1 MVSLSTKGT
10 FTGGAMREIVDFLVS
25 ARVTELAS
33 DPRVLFLAG
42 ALFLVAALMR
52 WKVVLLSLFG
62 IGAILAVARY
72 SGLSQGHTS
81 MDRNM
86 VIFSVGTLLVGV
98 VLIYF
103 LFIKGD

>member
-1 MVSLSTKGT
+1 
-10 FTGGAMREIVDFLVS
+10 MREIINFLVS

-33 DPRVLFLAG
+33 DSRVLFLAG
-42 ALFLVAALMR
+42 ALLLVAVVMR
-52 WKVVLLSLFG
+52 WKMVLLSLFG
-62 IGAILAVARY
+62 IGAVLAVARY
-72 SGLSQGHTS
+72 SGLSQGNTA

>member
-1 MVSLSTKGT
+1 
-10 FTGGAMREIVDFLVS
+10 MREIVDFLVS
-25 ARVTELAS
+25 ARVMELAT
-33 DPRVLFLAG
+33 DPRVLLLAG
-42 ALFLVAALMR
+42 ALFLVAALLR

-62 IGAILAVARY
+62 VGAVLAVARY
-72 SGLSQGHTS
+72 SGLSEGNTS

-86 VIFSVGTLLVGV
+86 LVFSIGTLLVGV